1 MSLSPAPHAA
11 AAAALPTLFVPHG
24 APTFALKPGA
34 AGAAIARL
42 DGSLPRPRAVIIV
55 SAHWQTPVPTVGSA
69 TRLETIHDFWGF
81 PDELYTLRYPA
92 SGCPEAAVEVA
103 AALSAAGLP
112 AVLDGERGLD
122 HGAWVPLRL
131 LYPDADVPAI
141 PLSLPLSHPP
151 GGGPQAA
158 WELGRALAPLAAR
171 GFLIVG
177 SGSVTHNLR
186 DYQLAWRNGGQT
198 PAYVR
203 QFADWIDAR
212 LQAGDTAALLDYRRQ
227 APGSVQA
234 HPSDEH
240 LLPLFV
246 AWGAATAAGTPPTT
260 ARLHAGI
267 DDFVIAMDLWAF
279 GSSPSDPLQDAAF
292 LPN

>member
-1 MSLSPAPHAA
+1 MNPEQQKAVLTIALLAAFADGANDEREREEIRRLAESLGAAP
-11 AAAALPTLFVPHG
+11 G
-24 APTFALKPGA
+24 APDVA
-34 AGAAIARL
+34 A
-42 DGSLPRPRAVIIV
+42 RAVELLKN
-55 SAHWQTPVPTVGSA
+55 SGLAATPN
-69 TRLETIHDFWGF
+69 
-81 PDELYTLRYPA
+81 
-92 SGCPEAAVEVA
+92 GC
-103 AALSAAGLP
+103 
-112 AVLDGERGLD
+112 RGLD

-131 LYPDADVPAI
+131 LYPDADVPVI
-141 PLSLPLSHPP
+141 PLSLPLSQTP

-227 APGSVQA
+227 APGGVQA

>member
-1 MSLSPAPHAA
+1 MPLSPASDTTTPAL
-11 AAAALPTLFVPHG
+11 LPTLFVPHG

-42 DGSLPRPRAVIIV
+42 ADKLPRPRAVIVV
-55 SAHWQTPVPTVGSA
+55 SAHWQTPLPTVGSA

-81 PDELYTLRYPA
+81 PDELYALRYPA
-92 SGCPEAAVEVA
+92 SGCPEAAREIA
-103 AALSAAGLP
+103 ATLSAAGVP
-112 AVLDGERGLD
+112 VALDNERGLD

-131 LYPDADVPAI
+131 LYPEADVPVI
-141 PLSLPLSHPP
+141 PLSLPLS
-151 GGGPQAA
+151 GGPQAA
-158 WELGRALAPLAAR
+158 WELGRALAPLSKR

-186 DYQLAWRNGGQT
+186 DYQMAWRNGGQT

-203 QFADWIDAR
+203 QFADWVDSQ
-212 LQAGDTAALLDYRRQ
+212 LQAGDTAALLAYRQQ
-227 APGSVQA
+227 APGGAQA

-246 AWGAATAAGTPPTT
+246 AWGAAQAATATPAAT
-260 ARLHAGI
+260 RLHAGI

-279 GSSPSDPLQDAAF
+279 GTSPEQQSPDAAF